1 MLKSFA
7 GEKNLLKISVFV
19 ALFFAIFGVIWGSLV
34 SSQIIFFDG
43 LYSLVSVI
51 LSLLSL
57 LVAQFIKKGDKM
69 SFPYGKEMLEPVVI
83 IIKYA
88 VILLLCII
96 TLITAIVSLLSGG
109 QETSVGQALIF
120 AFVNT
125 IGCVGV
131 FILLT
136 KNKGE
141 SGFVQAEANQWKMD
155 TLISGAVLIGFI
167 TALLI
172 SFTPFKYLVPY
183 VDPVMVLIVVGYFL
197 KTPIVEITKT
207 FREVLEMSADQSIEA
222 KIKKVITPIES
233 KYQISESILRIAKVG
248 NKLFIDIDF
257 ILGPQSKMVTI
268 ADQDKIREEIIQHT
282 KDLVYKKW
290 LTVSFT
296 NDKKWAEKV
305 FA

>member
-1 MLKSFA
+1 M
-7 GEKNLLKISVFV
+7 
-19 ALFFAIFGVIWGSLV
+19 
-34 SSQIIFFDG
+34 IFFDG